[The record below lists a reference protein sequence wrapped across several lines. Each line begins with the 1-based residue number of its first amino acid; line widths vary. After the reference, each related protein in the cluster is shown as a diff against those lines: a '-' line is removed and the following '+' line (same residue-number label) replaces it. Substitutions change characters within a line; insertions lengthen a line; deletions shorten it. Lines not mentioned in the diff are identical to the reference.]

1 VVNAN
6 EERADDTTF
15 CAELTSIF
23 SALASIEELM
33 NICGLGRSGGP
44 FRLAHRGDSPTP

>member
-23 SALASIEELM
+23 SALASHLIVQRENSAKE
-33 NICGLGRSGGP
+33 GQ
-44 FRLAHRGDSPTP
+44 DTPALRVTH